1 VFDTDID
8 LGIVSGSAMFR
19 IQASDGL
26 IGSAAPSTT
35 PPPAPPQQPHVS
47 FARTTTVPP
56 APAPPVHVPKLAA
69 SSPAPQAEDVDM
81 EDAHIEEKDANAGNN
96 AMSSYDALQLLRE
109 RSFDAVSR
117 TAVTMLMKIVTNI
130 LSDPGLFSVLSA
142 QRVFSSTS
150 SLAFCL
156 YRL

>member
-1 VFDTDID
+1 
-8 LGIVSGSAMFR
+8 
-19 IQASDGL
+19 
-26 IGSAAPSTT
+26 
-35 PPPAPPQQPHVS
+35 
-47 FARTTTVPP
+47 
-56 APAPPVHVPKLAA
+56 LAA